1 MPRAYVVIASRHQ
14 ALDRVACGRPAR
26 VVGDQLVDDA
36 LGGTAYYLGRFE
48 VEIPLGSGARELGLR
63 PSIYAQFGSLFNITR
78 PLPTAVFPTTTDAAG
93 NLDLTMDPKL
103 AWALQHREAFPVDV
117 NAGTREQLLRVPG
130 MGVKSV
136 DRLIQARRHRRL
148 RMEDLARLKMPM
160 SKVAPFV
167 VAADHQPGG
176 LLDSARLSQ
185 RLVPKAQQMQLA
197 L

>member
-1 MPRAYVVIASRHQ
+1 M
-14 ALDRVACGRPAR
+14 
-26 VVGDQLVDDA
+26 
-36 LGGTAYYLGRFE
+36 
-48 VEIPLGSGARELGLR
+48 
-63 PSIYAQFGSLFNITR
+63 
-78 PLPTAVFPTTTDAAG
+78 
-93 NLDLTMDPKL
+93 
-103 AWALQHREAFPVDV
+103 
-117 NAGTREQLLRVPG
+117 
-130 MGVKSV
+130 KSV